1 MINRWGLLLLF
12 LRFIQIVF
20 LAMVVRFQSRVTAY
34 THNTHLL
41 LHRNI
46 VYLFRHIFDC
56 TYGAGDRNRTCN
68 LLITSQLRCLLR
80 HTSILTSLF
89 YKNHTGKD
97 LHLT

>member
-12 LRFIQIVF
+12 LRFIQILF
-20 LAMVVRFQSRVTAY
+20 LAMIIRFQSRVIAY

-56 TYGAGDRNRTCN
+56 AYGAGDRNRTCN

-80 HTSILTSLF
+80 HTSRLTYLF
-89 YKNHTGKD
+89 YKKPYG
-97 LHLT
+97 